1 LSLNQLM
8 PKLKSL
14 SGKEVVK
21 MIDSYDFGRI
31 VVDGKACTSDV
42 IIFPDRVKD
51 NWWRKEGH
59 ALHIEDIESVIKEN
73 PEVLIVGT
81 GKYGLLKVLPETKEF
96 IESKG
101 IELIVEPTDKACEM
115 YNEISKDKKAVAALH
130 LTC

>member
-1 LSLNQLM
+1 
-8 PKLKSL
+8 
-14 SGKEVVK
+14 

-31 VVDGKACTSDV
+31 VVDGKAYTSDV

-59 ALHIEDIESVIKEN
+59 ALHIEDIESVIGEK

-81 GKYGLLKVLPETKEF
+81 GNYGLLEVLPETKKY

-115 YNEISKDKKAVAALH
+115 YNEVSKDKKAVAALH

>member
-1 LSLNQLM
+1 M

-21 MIDSYDFGRI
+21 MINSYDFSRI
-31 VVDGKACTSDV
+31 VVDGKAYTSDV

-59 ALHIEDIESVIKEN
+59 ALHIEDIESVVKEKL
-73 PEVLIVGT
+73 EVLIVGT

-115 YNEISKDKKAVAALH
+115 YNEISKDKKAIAALH